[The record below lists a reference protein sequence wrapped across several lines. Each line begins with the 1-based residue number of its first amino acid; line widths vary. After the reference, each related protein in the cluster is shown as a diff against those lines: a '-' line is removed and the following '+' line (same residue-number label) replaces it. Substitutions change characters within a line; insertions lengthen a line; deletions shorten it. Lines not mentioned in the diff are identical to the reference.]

1 METTAILNTKEILL
15 QLTYWAYMLLDSLAV
30 VVAAIPFLHMLQLE
44 SYQGR
49 MYLKWVGKHRSQWI
63 APLLAGA
70 AALILRVAGLILG
83 EGVGAWIWR
92 GGDVLYTCL
101 FLFFALSANARQKE
115 AKKPLA
121 FTLRVK
127 RLLVVMFLLAL
138 LGPVLRLR
146 LQGLYVAQLKN
157 GIQPWGGWMDYG
169 LWPELIRYLPGML
182 LPFLVFLAYLI
193 TWPLEKMVQ
202 GWYLNDAK
210 KRLFKNPHLIRI
222 GITGSFGKTSTKYA
236 LGTLMA
242 EKYDTLFTPGSFN
255 TPMGVTRVIRE
266 KLTENHEVF
275 IAEMGA
281 RYKGDIAELCRLVK
295 PRYGIITAV
304 GKQHLE
310 TFGSLEN
317 VIRTKAELMV
327 GLSADGAC
335 FLNGD
340 DPICRG
346 IYNDYDVKE
355 KYLFGTEGEGLYM
368 RAENIRVGPAGSSF
382 ELVSADGVR
391 IPCTTALLGRHNI
404 LNVAGAA
411 ALAYYLGLTGEEIAA
426 GIAKLEP
433 VEHRLQLIKGPVTVI
448 DDAFNANPVGAGEA
462 LEVLKSFPGRRI
474 IVTPG
479 LVELGEEQATL
490 NKEFGAHMADCAD
503 IAILVG
509 PNGGIMEAGLL
520 EAGFPD
526 NCIIRVDT
534 LAQATEKLPLY
545 QEPGCAVLFEN
556 DLTDN
561 YN

>member
-1 METTAILNTKEILL
+1 METTEILI
-15 QLTYWAYMLLDSLAV
+15 QAAYWAYLLADAAAV
-30 VVAAIPFLHMLQLE
+30 SMAAIPFVHMLQLE

-49 MYLKWVGKHRSQWI
+49 MYLKWVAKHLGQWSG
-63 APLLAGA
+63 PMLAGA
-70 AALILRVAGLILG
+70 AGLLLRIAGLFLG
-83 EGVGAWIWR
+83 SGLGRWVCW
-92 GGDVLYTCL
+92 GGDLLYTAMM
-101 FLFFALSANARQKE
+101 FYGGVMALKRQKE

-121 FTLRVK
+121 YTARVK
-127 RLLVVMFLLAL
+127 RLWVPLLLLAF
-138 LGPVLRLR
+138 LGPWLRILLQSLYLRQVL
-146 LQGLYVAQLKN
+146 N

-169 LWPELIRYLPGML
+169 LWPEMLRFLPGLL
-182 LPFLVFLAYLI
+182 LPLTVFLAYLI
-193 TWPLEKMVQ
+193 TWPLEKLVQ

-210 KRLFKNPHLIRI
+210 KRLLQNPDLIRV

-236 LGTLMA
+236 LGTLLA
-242 EKYDTLFTPGSFN
+242 EKYNTLFTPGSFN

-266 KLTENHEVF
+266 KLTPAHQVF

-281 RYKGDIAELCRLVK
+281 RYTGDIAELCRLVK
-295 PRYGIITAV
+295 PKYGILTAV

-310 TFGSLEN
+310 TFGSLDN
-317 VIRTKAELMV
+317 VARTKAELLE
-327 GLSADGAC
+327 GLEPGGAC

-340 DPICRG
+340 DPICRAL
-346 IYNDYDVKE
+346 YEKCALE
-355 KYLFGTEGEGLYM
+355 QKYLFGTEGEGLYM
-368 RAENIRVGPAGSSF
+368 RAENISAGPKGTSF
-382 ELVSADGVR
+382 ELVAADGGR
-391 IPCTTALLGRHNI
+391 ISCSTSLLGRHNI

-411 ALAYYLGLTGEEIAA
+411 ALAYYLGLTGAQIAA

-479 LVELGEEQATL
+479 LVELGEEQAAL
-490 NKEFGAHMADCAD
+490 NQEFGAHMAECAD
-503 IAILVG
+503 IALVVG
-509 PNGGIMEAGLL
+509 PNGPAIEAGLL
-520 EAGFPD
+520 GAGFPAS
-526 NCIIRVDT
+526 CLIRVDT
-534 LAQATEKLPLY
+534 LAQAMEKLPLY

>member
-1 METTAILNTKEILL
+1 METTEILI
-15 QLTYWAYMLLDSLAV
+15 QLTFWAYLLADALAV
-30 VVAAIPFLHMLQLE
+30 AVAAIPFVHMLQLE

-49 MYLKWVGKHRSQWI
+49 MYLKWVAKHSGQWTG
-63 APLLAGA
+63 PLLAGA
-70 AALILRVAGLILG
+70 AGLLLRMAGMILG
-83 EGVGAWIWR
+83 SGAGAWIWR
-92 GGDVLYTCL
+92 GGDLLYTAML
-101 FLFFALSANARQKE
+101 AFYGFAALKRQKE

-121 FTLRVK
+121 YTARIK
-127 RLLVVMFLLAL
+127 RLLLPLFILAL
-138 LGPVLRLR
+138 LGPILRLW
-146 LQGLYVAQLKN
+146 LQSLYMAQLLS

-169 LWPELIRYLPGML
+169 LWPELIRFLPGML
-182 LPFLVFLAYLI
+182 LPLTVFVAYLI
-193 TWPLEKMVQ
+193 TWPLEKLVQ

-210 KRLFKNPHLIRI
+210 KRLLKNQDLIRI

-236 LGTLMA
+236 LGTLLA
-242 EKYDTLFTPGSFN
+242 EKYNTLFTPGSFN

-266 KLTENHEVF
+266 QLTEDHQVF

-281 RYKGDIAELCRLVK
+281 RYKGDIAELCRLVR

-317 VIRTKAELMV
+317 VIRTKAELMA
-327 GLSADGAC
+327 GLTEDWVC

-340 DPICRG
+340 DPICRE
-346 IYNDYDVKE
+346 IYEGYDIPGK

-368 RAENIRVGPAGSSF
+368 RAEHISVGPEGSRF
-382 ELVSADGVR
+382 ELAAADGGR
-391 IPCTTALLGRHNI
+391 IPCATALLGRHNI
-404 LNVAGAA
+404 LNVTGAA

-426 GIAKLEP
+426 GIANLAP
-433 VEHRLQLIKGPVTVI
+433 VEHRLQLIKGPITVI

-462 LEVLKSFPGRRI
+462 LEVLKRFPGRRI

-479 LVELGEEQATL
+479 LVELGEEQGVL
-490 NKEFGAHMADCAD
+490 NEEFGAHMAACAD

-509 PNGGIMEAGLL
+509 PNGPAMEAGLL
-520 EAGFPD
+520 SEDFPES
-526 NCIIRVDT
+526 CLIRVDT

-545 QEPGCAVLFEN
+545 QEPGCTVLFEN